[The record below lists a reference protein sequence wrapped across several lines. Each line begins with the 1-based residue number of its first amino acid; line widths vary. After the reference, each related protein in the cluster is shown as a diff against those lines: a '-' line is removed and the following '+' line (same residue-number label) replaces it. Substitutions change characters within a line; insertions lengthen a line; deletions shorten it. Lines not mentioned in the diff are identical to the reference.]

1 MKISVCLESIPIK
14 VEIEGSDES
23 MATMVD
29 VASETLIRLRKIWLD
44 TIKRQT
50 KLKIG
55 EEKVKE

>member
-1 MKISVCLESIPIK
+1 LKISVCLESIPIK